1 MNIKTAL
8 ISALAAVAMAVSAV
22 AQDTAE
28 PGFVITLKNG
38 STVRGRT
45 LTREESTGS
54 LRLTMTQT
62 AAGAP
67 KSYAMI
73 AMDDADSIR
82 ASSSETD
89 SILIRIRGGSEV
101 RCKEFGLNGNTV
113 TIKLG
118 SASKVEVPW
127 DQIESISFGPR

>member
-1 MNIKTAL
+1 MNIKTAI
-8 ISALAAVAMAVSAV
+8 ISALAAVVMALPAIGQEPS
-22 AQDTAE
+22 E

-38 STVRGRT
+38 SSVRGRN
-45 LTREESTGS
+45 LSRDEATGS

-62 AAGAP
+62 AAGAA
-67 KSYAMI
+67 KSYAII

-89 SILIRIRGGSEV
+89 SIIIRIRGGSEV
-101 RCKEFGLNGNTV
+101 RCKEFGLNGDTV

-127 DQIESISFGPR
+127 EQIESISFGPR